1 MPLTP
6 PAAPGL
12 VGRGAHPLGYLVYA
26 GLTAA
31 LAPLITLL
39 DARRYRAAGLPG
51 ARIAERG
58 GWATTARPDTTLV
71 WFHAVSVGEAM
82 SVGGLIRAMGC
93 RMHEAAF
100 LVTTTSIAS
109 AELIA
114 QRMPPRTRHQFA
126 PLDVPGAVRRF
137 LSHWRPNLA
146 VFVESEF
153 WPRQILAA
161 RAAGIPLVL
170 INARFSDRSLARWK
184 RCPGLA
190 RTLLDAF
197 SVILAK
203 DSRTVDGLVTL
214 GGDPNRIVHS
224 GDLKAAAD
232 PLPVDGKT
240 RAEFETALAGR
251 PLWVAASTHPGE
263 EVVVAEAHRAAR
275 AVDGRLL
282 LVVVP
287 RHPVRGPEIARE
299 LRARGWEL
307 ASRSA
312 GEPVEATTQIY
323 LADTLGETGLWYSLS
338 SVVFLGGSLV
348 HAGGHNPF
356 EPASLGAAVLH
367 GPHVANFADTYREM
381 DSTGAARCVTDAT
394 ELARVVPAL
403 LGSHELTVMQR
414 QGRRFV
420 EAKQGLLDETADRV
434 VAAMADP
441 GVSE

>member
-1 MPLTP
+1 MPLAPT
-6 PAAPGL
+6 AAAGL
-12 VGRGAHPLGYLVYA
+12 KGNGAHPLGYLVYA

-31 LAPLITLL
+31 IAPLVTLL
-39 DARRYRAAGLPG
+39 DARRYHAAGISA

-58 GWATTARPDTTLV
+58 GWATTARPDTTLL

-82 SVGGLIRAMGC
+82 SILGLIQAIER
-93 RMHEAAF
+93 RVPKAAS
-100 LVTTTSIAS
+100 LITTTSVTS
-109 AELIA
+109 AELVTR
-114 QRMPPRTRHQFA
+114 RMPPRTRHQFA
-126 PLDVPGAVRRF
+126 PLDLPRAVRRF
-137 LSHWRPNLA
+137 LGHWRPDLA
-146 VFVESEF
+146 VFVESEL

-170 INARFSDRSLARWK
+170 VNARLSDRSLARWK

-190 RTLLDAF
+190 RTVLDAF

-224 GDLKAAAD
+224 GDLKAASD

-240 RAEFETALAGR
+240 RAEFETALADR
-251 PLWVAASTHPGE
+251 SLWVAASTHPGE

-275 AVDGRLL
+275 AVDRRLL

-338 SVVFLGGSLV
+338 SVAFLGGSLV

-367 GPHVANFADTYREM
+367 GPHVANFVDTYREM

-394 ELARVVPAL
+394 ELGRVVPAL

-414 QGRRFV
+414 RGRRFV
-420 EAKQGLLDETADRV
+420 EAKQGLLDETAARV